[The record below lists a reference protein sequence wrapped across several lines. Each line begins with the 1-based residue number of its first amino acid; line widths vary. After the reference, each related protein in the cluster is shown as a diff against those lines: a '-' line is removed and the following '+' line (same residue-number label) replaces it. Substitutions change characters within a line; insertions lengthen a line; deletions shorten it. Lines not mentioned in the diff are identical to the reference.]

1 MKTTSRRVWLWG
13 PLSPLLAQGLGIH
26 RYISRSTPDLTWK
39 ISIPEMKAAR
49 RVRLCRPL
57 PPTPTSS
64 MWPPGCLSR
73 RQMRLTCRWVGCRV
87 QGQRTS
93 LVGVGFRVKGLGFR
107 DPSQL

>member
-1 MKTTSRRVWLWG
+1 MCGGSGGAEEGAAMKTTSRRVWLWG

-73 RQMRLTCRWVGCRV
+73 RQMRLTCRERGGGSGYRV
-87 QGQRTS
+87 
-93 LVGVGFRVKGLGFR
+93 
-107 DPSQL
+107 